1 MPAPKK
7 HPPYPGC
14 ETGGRPLKYTKEF
27 IEKEADE
34 FLKWLQQPLNVY
46 FKKFALERGYHP
58 QRLSEFAE
66 QNQKF
71 SDVYRMAQAWQ
82 EAKLVDGGL
91 NNIYNAGFTKFVMG
105 NTCGW
110 TDKQQVSGDAI
121 NPLSILLQKVD
132 GSSKDLI
139 SKNE

>member
-1 MPAPKK
+1 
-7 HPPYPGC
+7 
-14 ETGGRPLKYTKEF
+14 
-27 IEKEADE
+27 
-34 FLKWLQQPLNVY
+34 
-46 FKKFALERGYHP
+46 
-58 QRLSEFAE
+58 
-66 QNQKF
+66 
-71 SDVYRMAQAWQ
+71 MAQAWQ